1 MKTLVESCREKL
13 SAADSDLVDTILW
26 LKGKSDEMSNY
37 TGDWFDAFVKQAK
50 KESGDQKERRKQLE
64 KICCGYCRN
73 WVTSAEYSDKP
84 EQHKEDCPVREIM
97 EVRLAEER
105 GEFRKEE
112 SDGDYMDED
121 LVMRACH
128 NCDHQQMCYFYKSI
142 VRAQSQTEGMIRQF
156 TELLKDIGTYCSRWE
171 HE

>member
-105 GEFRKEE
+105 GEFAENLYYLSKGIAELVDDNVIRCFECGTVLK
-112 SDGDYMDED
+112 YMGNTKIK
-121 LVMRACH
+121 C
-128 NCDHQQMCYFYKSI
+128 
-142 VRAQSQTEGMIRQF
+142 
-156 TELLKDIGTYCSRWE
+156 TYCKQAWKVNVTPAD
-171 HE
+171 